1 MKKEY
6 KLPDFPYKLLTASII
21 LTIITLIWSVFNS
34 YEIHYFYKDVI
45 NESEINDKISN
56 IIYLDEVLTMSAT
69 IYVSTGD
76 EKWKNRYIEHEKKL
90 DDLLKELFKIYNNK
104 DVQNTINANENL
116 VQIEKESIALVPSDK
131 KMSYEILSNSNYI
144 NNKKI
149 YFESIINIKN
159 YRKEFLE
166 KKIKNQKLYQLI
178 SILTL
183 VLLALFTILL
193 WAFLFKITQNSQI
206 KIIRINKKLRKSIKN
221 LNKSN
226 QALEAFAHACAHEF
240 KEPIRNISNLIKLYS
255 KNDLESKDNKKNR
268 ELKLL
273 LDSSIASM
281 DEMID
286 SLLYYSKAEHIKT
299 TGITEFVNLE
309 NLIRDILAE
318 IKLIESGAKVEII
331 SSLPEIRGEHQTLNI
346 LFKNFLTNA
355 LKYKQ
360 PDQDLEIKIDYKEK
374 QDFHE
379 FSIKD
384 NGIGIEEEY
393 KNKIFK
399 LFFRISSNPK
409 GSGIGLSLCRR
420 IIDLYQGSIKVISA
434 GKNQGCEFIF
444 TIKKYYS
451 ISRNN

>member
-6 KLPDFPYKLLTASII
+6 KLPDFPYKLLTASILFTI
-21 LTIITLIWSVFNS
+21 LTLIWSIFNS
-34 YEIHYFYKDVI
+34 YEINYFYKDII
-45 NESEINDKISN
+45 NESKINDKISN

-69 IYVSTGD
+69 IYASTGD

-90 DDLLKELFKIYNNK
+90 NNLLKELFEIYN
-104 DVQNTINANENL
+104 DQEVQNTINANENL
-116 VQIEKESIALVPSDK
+116 VQTERKSIEFAVRDR

-149 YFESIINIKN
+149 YFESIINTKN
-159 YRKEFLE
+159 DRKELLE
-166 KKIKNQKLYQLI
+166 KKIQDQKLYQII

-193 WAFLFKITQNSQI
+193 WAFLFKIMQDLQI
-206 KIIRINKKLRKSIKN
+206 KIIRINKKLRQSIKN

-226 QALEAFAHACAHEF
+226 QALEGFAHACAHEF

-255 KNDLESKDNKKNR
+255 KNDLESENNKKNH

-273 LDSSIASM
+273 LDSSISSM

-299 TGITEFVNLE
+299 TGTTKFVNLE
-309 NLIRDILAE
+309 DLIKEISAE

-331 SSLPEIRGEHQTLNI
+331 NILPEIRGEHQTLNI

-355 LKYKQ
+355 LKYKK
-360 PDQDLEIKIDYKEK
+360 PDQNLEIKIGYKEK

-399 LFFRISSNPK
+399 LFFRINSNPK

-444 TIKKYYS
+444 TIKK
-451 ISRNN
+451 